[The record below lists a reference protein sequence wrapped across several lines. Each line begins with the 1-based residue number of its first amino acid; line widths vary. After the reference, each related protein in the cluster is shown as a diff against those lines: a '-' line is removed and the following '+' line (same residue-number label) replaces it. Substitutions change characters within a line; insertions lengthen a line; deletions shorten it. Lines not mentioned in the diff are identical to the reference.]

1 MKVLTIYGAHSP
13 DDVPGLSRV
22 VDLAEI
28 RFASN
33 RPQLRDAL
41 HGSEILVIWNRNSGP
56 LAELWDVADQLR
68 WLHWSN
74 VGVDSLLFPKLV
86 QSDVVLTNAR
96 GVYDEAIAEYVLGLI
111 FLFAKRFPES
121 IDYQSRHEWR
131 QRVTA
136 RVRGQTVAII
146 GVGSIG
152 NRIAR
157 HCTAAGLNVFGIGTR
172 ARTHDRAF
180 DVVYAH
186 EELDQKLQLADY
198 VVIAAP
204 LTKQTHR
211 MISTA
216 QFENMRS
223 SASLINVG
231 RGAVIDESALLKALS
246 GGKLAGAALD
256 VFETEPLPVESP
268 IWSNDRIIVSPHMSC
283 DLEDTQDRLA
293 QVFLEN
299 FDRYLEG
306 RPLHNVVNKA
316 AGYVRSSGDQSDVVS

>member
-1 MKVLTIYGAHSP
+1 MKVVTIYGARSLEEL
-13 DDVPGLSRV
+13 PGLHRIRDRAV
-22 VDLAEI
+22 I
-28 RFASN
+28 RFASDQ
-33 RPQLRDAL
+33 RQLREAIQ
-41 HGSEILVIWNRNSGP
+41 GSEILFIWTCRSGP
-56 LAELWDVADQLR
+56 LSEVWAAADQLR

-86 QSDVVLTNAR
+86 QSDVVVTNAR

-121 IDYQSRHEWR
+121 IDYQSRHQWR

-136 RVRGQTVAII
+136 RVRGRTVAIV

-180 DVVYAH
+180 DAVYAH
-186 EELDQKLQLADY
+186 HQLDRKLQLADY
-198 VVIAAP
+198 VVISAP
-204 LTKQTHR
+204 LTEHTHH
-211 MISTA
+211 MISRK
-216 QFENMRS
+216 QLENMRS
-223 SASLINVG
+223 SAFLINVG
-231 RGAVIDESALLKALS
+231 RGAVVDESALLTALS
-246 GGKLAGAALD
+246 SGQLAGAALD

-268 IWSNDRIIVSPHMSC
+268 VWSNNRIIVSPHMSC
-283 DLEDTQDRLA
+283 DLEDTRDRLV

-299 FDRYLEG
+299 FDRYVEEK
-306 RPLHNVVNKA
+306 PLYNIIDKTL
-316 AGYVRSSGDQSDVVS
+316 GYVPSSIDQSAMAN